1 MVPRAQHATTVLAAG
16 DRHPLQVMATLHAH
30 YARMLRLD
38 GAGVRDEAQA
48 ADVLGMKGSTFPA
61 KKALNQ
67 ARRLGHDGIA
77 EAFRLLSDADLDL
90 RKFTKDW
97 PEQLVMEVL
106 VARLSRLGPRGRR

>member
-1 MVPRAQHATTVLAAG
+1 VT
-16 DRHPLQVMATLHAH
+16 
-30 YARMLRLD
+30 
-38 GAGVRDEAQA
+38 
-48 ADVLGMKGSTFPA
+48 
-61 KKALNQ
+61 
-67 ARRLGHDGIA
+67 